1 MSERLVTSNEIG
13 IDSTNEYSLRPEKI
27 NEYIGQDKVKE
38 RLNIFIKAAQRREEA
53 LDHVILYGPPGLGKT
68 TLANIIAN
76 VTGKKYIKLN
86 AVNCGVKEIKEAIDN
101 SKRDLF
107 SYNGIILMLDEIQAL
122 NKKQQQSL
130 LEVIEEGSVTLIAST
145 ADNPYFVVYK
155 AILSRSTIFEFKPI
169 QKEDI
174 YIGLK
179 RAINRL
185 KPFYTYESIT
195 AEDSALKY
203 ISETCNG
210 DMRSAL
216 NKLELVFNV
225 GIDIFNNRVEVTLD
239 DVVNCSSVK
248 MLNYDKGGDDGYS
261 ILSAFHKSLRG
272 SDADGAIHYLARLIK
287 AGDLQS
293 ITRRL
298 LCVASE
304 DVGLAVPQAITITEA
319 CVSAAL
325 QLGFPEARIP
335 LAQATI
341 YLAQCPKS
349 NSVINAIDMAL
360 YDLDNMKSIDSRHE
374 NAKGD
379 IIRHTINNDDYPYC
393 WVFEDDRFGLANGS
407 DEMFLRF
414 ICEIFHPLVRD
425 EKKTVGI
432 IFRKSKQFDKR
443 RRV

>member
-1 MSERLVTSNEIG
+1 MQPLADR
-13 IDSTNEYSLRPEKI
+13 LRPQQI
-27 NEYIGQDKVKE
+27 DDMIGQTHIIGKGKIINKLIE
-38 RLNIFIKAAQRREEA
+38 NKTIPNM
-53 LDHVILYGPPGLGKT
+53 ILYGPPGTGKT

-86 AVNCGVKEIKEAIDN
+86 AVNCGTKEIKDAIDS

-122 NKKQQQSL
+122 NRKQQQSL
-130 LEVIEEGSVTLIAST
+130 LEVIEDGSVTLIAST

-169 QKEDI
+169 NKNDI
-174 YIGLK
+174 FEGLK
-179 RAINRL
+179 KSVEKIKKLN
-185 KPFYTYESIT
+185 TYEIVSVD
-195 AEDSALKY
+195 ENALEY
-203 ISETCNG
+203 IAQTCNG

-216 NKLELVFNV
+216 NKLELVVNLGTDITNNSVNITLENV
-225 GIDIFNNRVEVTLD
+225 MD
-239 DVVNCSSVK
+239 CSTVK
-248 MLNYDKGGDDGYS
+248 MMNFDRGGDDGYS

-272 SDADGAIHYLARLIK
+272 SDADAAIHYLARLVK
-287 AGDLQS
+287 AGDIQG

-349 NSVINAIDMAL
+349 NSVISAIDLAL
-360 YDLDNMKSIDSRHE
+360 ADLDSIE
-374 NAKGD
+374 TGD
-379 IIRHTINNDDYPYC
+379 IPMHLKDAHYSGAAKLGRGLEYKYPHDYENNYVDQQYLPEPIKDRKYYTHGLNKNEKS
-393 WVFEDDRFGLANGS
+393 FEQYW
-407 DEMFLRF
+407 
-414 ICEIFHPLVRD
+414 
-425 EKKTVGI
+425 KTL
-432 IFRKSKQFDKR
+432 KNKNN
-443 RRV
+443 

>member
-1 MSERLVTSNEIG
+1 MQPLADR
-13 IDSTNEYSLRPEKI
+13 LRPQQI
-27 NEYIGQDKVKE
+27 DDMIGQTHIIGKGKIINKLIE
-38 RLNIFIKAAQRREEA
+38 NKTIPNM
-53 LDHVILYGPPGLGKT
+53 ILYGPPGTGKT

-86 AVNCGVKEIKEAIDN
+86 AVNCGTKEIKDAIDS

-122 NKKQQQSL
+122 NRKQQQSL
-130 LEVIEEGSVTLIAST
+130 LEVIEDGSVTLIAST

-169 QKEDI
+169 NKNDI
-174 YIGLK
+174 FVGLK
-179 RAINRL
+179 KSVEKIKKLN
-185 KPFYTYESIT
+185 TYEIVNVD
-195 AEDSALKY
+195 ENALEY
-203 ISETCNG
+203 IAQTCNG

-216 NKLELVFNV
+216 NKLELVVNLGTDITSNSVNITLENV
-225 GIDIFNNRVEVTLD
+225 MD
-239 DVVNCSSVK
+239 CSTVK
-248 MLNYDKGGDDGYS
+248 MMNFDRGGDDGYS

-272 SDADGAIHYLARLIK
+272 SDADAAIHYLARLVK
-287 AGDLQS
+287 AGDIQG

-349 NSVINAIDMAL
+349 NSVISAIDLAL
-360 YDLDNMKSIDSRHE
+360 ADLDSIE
-374 NAKGD
+374 TGD
-379 IIRHTINNDDYPYC
+379 IPMHLKDAHYSGAAKLGRGLEYKYPHDYENNYVDQQYLPEPIKDRKYYTHGLNKNEKS
-393 WVFEDDRFGLANGS
+393 FEQYW
-407 DEMFLRF
+407 
-414 ICEIFHPLVRD
+414 
-425 EKKTVGI
+425 KTL
-432 IFRKSKQFDKR
+432 KNKNN
-443 RRV
+443 

>member
-1 MSERLVTSNEIG
+1 MQPLADR
-13 IDSTNEYSLRPEKI
+13 LRPQQI
-27 NEYIGQDKVKE
+27 DDMIGQSHIIGKGKIINKLIE
-38 RLNIFIKAAQRREEA
+38 NKTIPNM
-53 LDHVILYGPPGLGKT
+53 ILYGPPGTGKT

-86 AVNCGVKEIKEAIDN
+86 AVNCGTKEIKDAIDS

-122 NKKQQQSL
+122 NRKQQQSL
-130 LEVIEEGSVTLIAST
+130 LEVIEDGSVTLIAST

-169 QKEDI
+169 NKNDI
-174 YIGLK
+174 FIGLK
-179 RAINRL
+179 KSVEKIKNIN
-185 KPFYTYESIT
+185 TYESVSVD
-195 AEDSALKY
+195 EKALEY
-203 ISETCNG
+203 IAQTCNG

-216 NKLELVFNV
+216 NKLELVANLGTDINANSVNITLENV
-225 GIDIFNNRVEVTLD
+225 MD
-239 DVVNCSSVK
+239 CSTVK
-248 MLNYDKGGDDGYS
+248 MMNFDRGGDDGYS

-272 SDADGAIHYLARLIK
+272 SDADAAIHYLARLVK
-287 AGDLQS
+287 AGDIQG

-349 NSVINAIDMAL
+349 NSVINAIDLAL
-360 YDLDNMKSIDSRHE
+360 TDLDTIE
-374 NAKGD
+374 TGD
-379 IIRHTINNDDYPYC
+379 IPMHLKDAHYPGAAKLGRGVEYKYPHDYPNNY
-393 WVFEDDRFGLANGS
+393 VDQQYLPDAIKDRKYYNHGLNKNETIYS
-407 DEMFLRF
+407 NYW
-414 ICEIFHPLVRD
+414 
-425 EKKTVGI
+425 
-432 IFRKSKQFDKR
+432 SKLKNK
-443 RRV
+443 

>member
-1 MSERLVTSNEIG
+1 MQPLADR
-13 IDSTNEYSLRPEKI
+13 LRPQQI
-27 NEYIGQDKVKE
+27 DDMIGQTHIIGKGKIINKLIE
-38 RLNIFIKAAQRREEA
+38 NKTIPNM
-53 LDHVILYGPPGLGKT
+53 ILYGPPGTGKT

-86 AVNCGVKEIKEAIDN
+86 AVNCGTKEIKDAIDS

-122 NKKQQQSL
+122 NRKQQQSL
-130 LEVIEEGSVTLIAST
+130 LEVIEDGSVTLIAST

-169 QKEDI
+169 NKNDI
-174 YIGLK
+174 FEGLK
-179 RAINRL
+179 KSVEKIKKLNTYDSINVD
-185 KPFYTYESIT
+185 EN
-195 AEDSALKY
+195 ALEY
-203 ISETCNG
+203 IAQTCNG

-216 NKLELVFNV
+216 NKLELVVNLGTDITNNSVNITLENV
-225 GIDIFNNRVEVTLD
+225 MD
-239 DVVNCSSVK
+239 CSTVK
-248 MLNYDKGGDDGYS
+248 MMNFDRGGDDGYS

-272 SDADGAIHYLARLIK
+272 SDADAAIHYLARLVK
-287 AGDLQS
+287 AGDIQG

-349 NSVINAIDMAL
+349 NSVISAIDLAL
-360 YDLDNMKSIDSRHE
+360 ADLDSIE
-374 NAKGD
+374 TGD
-379 IIRHTINNDDYPYC
+379 IPMHLKDAHYSGAAKLGRGLEYKYPHDYENNYVDQQYLPEPIKDRKYYTHGLNKNEKS
-393 WVFEDDRFGLANGS
+393 FEQYWKTLKN
-407 DEMFLRF
+407 
-414 ICEIFHPLVRD
+414 
-425 EKKTVGI
+425 KK
-432 IFRKSKQFDKR
+432 D
-443 RRV
+443 

>member
-1 MSERLVTSNEIG
+1 MQPLADR
-13 IDSTNEYSLRPEKI
+13 LRPQQI
-27 NEYIGQDKVKE
+27 DDMIGQTHIIGKGKIINKLIE
-38 RLNIFIKAAQRREEA
+38 NKTIPNM
-53 LDHVILYGPPGLGKT
+53 ILYGPPGTGKT

-86 AVNCGVKEIKEAIDN
+86 AVNCGTKEIKDAIDS

-122 NKKQQQSL
+122 NRKQQQSL
-130 LEVIEEGSVTLIAST
+130 LEVIEDGSVTLIAST

-169 QKEDI
+169 NKNDI
-174 YIGLK
+174 FVGLK
-179 RAINRL
+179 KSVEKIKKLN
-185 KPFYTYESIT
+185 TYEI
-195 AEDSALKY
+195 ENVDENALEY
-203 ISETCNG
+203 IAQTCNG

-216 NKLELVFNV
+216 NKLELVVNLGTDITSNSVNITLENV
-225 GIDIFNNRVEVTLD
+225 MD
-239 DVVNCSSVK
+239 CSTVK
-248 MLNYDKGGDDGYS
+248 MMNFDRGGDDGYS

-272 SDADGAIHYLARLIK
+272 SDADAAIHYLARLVK
-287 AGDLQS
+287 AGDIQG

-349 NSVINAIDMAL
+349 NSVISAIDLAL
-360 YDLDNMKSIDSRHE
+360 ADLDSIE
-374 NAKGD
+374 TGD
-379 IIRHTINNDDYPYC
+379 IPMHLKDAHYSGSAKLGRGLEYKYPHDYENNYVDQQYLPEPIKYRKYYTHGLNKNEKS
-393 WVFEDDRFGLANGS
+393 FEQYW
-407 DEMFLRF
+407 
-414 ICEIFHPLVRD
+414 
-425 EKKTVGI
+425 KTL
-432 IFRKSKQFDKR
+432 KNKND
-443 RRV
+443 